1 MTNMGDY
8 KFYENKLISKID
20 RFKLQNQ
27 EINELKKNFRDSN
40 ILLIGAAGSIGKELV
55 KKIVEFNFAK
65 FYLVDKNENEL
76 VELNRFLL
84 YNKKLIKKIE
94 YICSDF
100 YSLNLSNFLKQHKIS
115 HLLNLAAVKHV
126 RSEENINSIK
136 YMLNTNCVECLNF
149 KPNKELK
156 KVFVIS
162 TDKASDPSSIMGLTK
177 KIMEHILL
185 KKSLMNKSVDFST
198 IRFGNVSF
206 SNGSILKLI
215 IDRINQ
221 KKSFGIPINIK
232 RYFITHQESTSLCL
246 RALLKKNSNKV
257 LIPKANK
264 IGKQKDIYEL
274 LLKILKI
281 FNIKIKTK
289 ANVIKSKYFNVQ
301 LVKSKIRGQ
310 KNYEKFVGN
319 KEIIVN
325 LENDHILDCLEPQKK
340 FNYSKVLEILK
351 NSKSIDVIIKKTL
364 NTNKLG
370 KKISQII

>member
-1 MTNMGDY
+1 MSDY

-84 YNKKLIKKIE
+84 YNKNLIKKIE

-100 YSLNLSNFLKQHKIS
+100 CSLNLSNFLKQHKIS

-136 YMLNTNCVECLNF
+136 YMLKTNCIECLNF

-185 KKSLMNKSVDFST
+185 KKSLRNKSVDFST

-221 KKSFGIPINIK
+221 KKNFGIPLNIK
-232 RYFITHQESTSLCL
+232 RYFITHQESASLCL
-246 RALLKKNSNKV
+246 RAILKKNCNKV
-257 LIPKANK
+257 LIPKANI

-289 ANVIKSKYFNVQ
+289 ANVIKSKYFNIQ

-310 KNYEKFVGN
+310 KNYEKFVGT
-319 KEIIVN
+319 KEVIVN

-340 FNYSKVLEILK
+340 FNYTKVLEILK
-351 NSKSIDVIIKKTL
+351 NSKSIDVIIKKTI